1 MGMGICSH
9 PDLSANKAGLIF
21 LVSGEVGRPRGR
33 KSHFKGSFVI
43 RSLPGSSFAYSS
55 VLSLTEGKIY
65 IPGPPL
71 EYGRFL

>member
-1 MGMGICSH
+1 MGICSH
-9 PDLSANKAGLIF
+9 PDFSAHKAGLIF
-21 LVSGEVGRPRGR
+21 LDSGEVGGPRGR

-55 VLSLTEGKIY
+55 VLSPTEGKIY

>member
-1 MGMGICSH
+1 VGICSH
-9 PDLSANKAGLIF
+9 PDFSANKAGLIF
-21 LVSGEVGRPRGR
+21 LDSGEVGGPRGR

-55 VLSLTEGKIY
+55 VPSPTEGKIY